1 MPEKV
6 LEIEKENKRD
16 FKIACDRIVL
26 LRGVTDNKTND
37 IEELMRNKFSEITKL
52 DGPPPSS
59 TNLSLVMRVWR
70 WLVERRQVFKKEN

>member
-16 FKIACDRIVL
+16 FKIACNRIDL

-37 IEELMRNKFSEITKL
+37 IEELMRNKFSEIITKTSA
-52 DGPPPSS
+52 DIS
-59 TNLSLVMRVWR
+59 
-70 WLVERRQVFKKEN
+70 ECE